1 MLAVVLGNPSTPAP
15 VVRPSIN
22 DVILA
27 VETKYAEWAEPQLI
41 EQIAARVTGPDP
53 ATIAATIEQVLAK
66 AMASAEVIDLTPP
79 SESGDMLRPSDGRP
93 VEMTPSAVRYTS
105 VRHLQRELAV
115 VDWATS
121 TDHRGHRAVPAVP
134 RNSSTA
140 TRNRRGNRRGH
151 VAQTRPRTHQGR
163 WLAGHQVGPPRA
175 FCGDHRRNRDRPELL
190 NQQASSYE
198 DDLRVAIA
206 DGLRAMSGF
215 DDLVADEVAWTDHV
229 TVEVVVQRLASHSA
243 HRLLEPDQSA
253 AINEALHHE
262 LGAPTDVIDLSYT
275 THIFTAARR

>member
-1 MLAVVLGNPSTPAP
+1 MLAAVLGNPATPAP
-15 VVRPSIN
+15 VVRPSID
-22 DVILA
+22 DVLLA
-27 VETKYAEWAEPQLI
+27 VEPKYAEWAEPQLI

-53 ATIAATIEQVLAK
+53 ATIAATIEQVLVE
-66 AMASAEVIDLTPP
+66 AMASAEVVELAPP
-79 SESGDMLRPSDGRP
+79 SEPGDTLRPPDGRP

-121 TDHRGHRAVPAVP
+121 TNHRGHRAVPGAGKTRMLAAAVDAWQ
-134 RNSSTA
+134 TA
-140 TRNRRGNRRGH
+140 GIVVFGATS
-151 VAQTRPRTHQGR
+151 A
-163 WLAGHQVGPPRA
+163 
-175 FCGDHRRNRDRPELL
+175 
-190 NQQASSYE
+190 
-198 DDLRVAIA
+198 
-206 DGLRAMSGF
+206 F

-253 AINEALHHE
+253 AVNEALHHE